1 MSNFP
6 DMLRR
11 LSVKTKDSNYITWFV
26 IINIIPFILGVIDS
40 GSYVT
45 YDATGGIGSRYLFSL
60 IGTYIGCILGT
71 IYIFKNLKNNIS
83 SQKAKL
89 IQIIISISSILFPVL
104 ALFGAVV
111 GWVVG
116 SNLMKLLIY
125 FLERY
130 FT

>member
-1 MSNFP
+1 MNTFF

-11 LSVKTKDSNYITWFV
+11 LNIKIKDLNYITWFL
-26 IINIIPFILGVIDS
+26 IINIIPFILAVIDA

-45 YDATGGIGSRYLFSL
+45 YDATGGLGSRYLFSL

-89 IQIIISISSILFPVL
+89 VQIIISISSILFPVL
-104 ALFGAVV
+104 ALFGAVL

-116 SNLMKLLIY
+116 SNLMKLLI
-125 FLERY
+125 FLMERY
-130 FT
+130 FI